1 MRPFTGDCATV
12 ATMKAGLASIRAS
25 YGRQRCVMVLF
36 AAEADPVRFQDSA
49 TQFAAK
55 HGCQALEDEEA
66 YSFLAP
72 APSPGAPLNPMLRL
86 NVLLPFALAELAAED
101 PSVVAVCVS
110 TSYVYDPKV
119 AVPAGSRYLKPGA
132 GHVSEFSPL
141 GRGLGRESPFR
152 VALCR
157 EATQSMEAGKDA
169 AGYQ

>member
-1 MRPFTGDCATV
+1 
-12 ATMKAGLASIRAS
+12 
-25 YGRQRCVMVLF
+25 MVLF
-36 AAEADPVRFQDSA
+36 AAEADPVRFQESA

-55 HGCQALEDEEA
+55 HGCQALADEEA

-119 AVPAGSRYLKPGA
+119 AMPAGRFLKPGV
-132 GHVSEFSPL
+132 GHVSKFSPL
-141 GRGLGRESPFR
+141 GRGLGSASPFR
-152 VALCR
+152 VALR
-157 EATQSMEAGKDA
+157 RGLLPSSSASSVWASLL
-169 AGYQ
+169 